1 LGSAIVVTLGDP
13 ISQNAVVDHYKHMS
27 EMPAYQRLTARDR
40 DAQINFAKKIIA
52 AMISEEDRPEFR
64 GGAFRIKHL

>member
-1 LGSAIVVTLGDP
+1 
-13 ISQNAVVDHYKHMS
+13 MF
-27 EMPAYQRLTARDR
+27 EMPAYQMGLTASDR
-40 DAQINFAKKIIA
+40 DAQINFAKKIIT